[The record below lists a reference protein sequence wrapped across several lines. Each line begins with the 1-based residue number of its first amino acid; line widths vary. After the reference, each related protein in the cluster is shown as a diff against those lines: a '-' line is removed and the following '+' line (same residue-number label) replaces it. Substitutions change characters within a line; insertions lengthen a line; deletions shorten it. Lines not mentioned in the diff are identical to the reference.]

1 MKNICTLSDKN
12 YLHQGLA
19 LYESIN
25 ESSTDFVLHYL
36 CLDKESYN
44 KLISLNLPNLIPF
57 DVNELIVKDEN
68 LRHIYN
74 TDYKYFCYSLATY
87 FSNFLLKQGIDSI
100 LYCDSDI
107 YFHKDINSL
116 YDRFLDIDVAI
127 FKHRQFTYE
136 QNRPEGAFNVGVVYF
151 KNSTKGMSVS
161 DWWTDAVMY
170 RKYPHL
176 ATCGDQK
183 YLDEFPRLCEP
194 NEIYIDGDVGHGA
207 PWQWQLYDL
216 KDLENN
222 KITYNGEEQEY
233 IFTHFS
239 QFKFNLRTE
248 KFIHSFM
255 HQPYTNNNKI
265 FEIESL
271 DNLYKNYFN
280 VILDLNKKYFI

>member
-1 MKNICTLSDKN
+1 MKTICTLSDKN
-12 YLHQGLA
+12 YLHQGIA
-19 LYESIN
+19 LYESIS
-25 ESSTDFVLHYL
+25 ELSTDFVLHYL
-36 CLDKESYN
+36 CLDKESYT
-44 KLISLNLPNLIPF
+44 KLVSLNLPNLIPF
-57 DVNELIVKDEN
+57 NVNELVEKDDN

-87 FSNFLLKQGIDSI
+87 FSNYLLNQGAESI

-107 YFHKDINSL
+107 YFHTDINSL
-116 YDRFLDIDVAI
+116 YSRFSNKEVAI

-136 QNRPEGAFNVGVVYF
+136 QNRPEGAFNVGVVFF
-151 KNSTKGMSVS
+151 KNSEKGKYVS

-183 YLDEFPRLCEP
+183 YLDEFPKLCSDE
-194 NEIYIDGDVGHGA
+194 EIYIDGDVGHGA

-216 KDLENN
+216 SRLSEN
-222 KITYNGEEQEY
+222 KVVYEGEEQEY
-233 IFTHFS
+233 VFTHFS

-271 DNLYKNYFN
+271 DKLYKDYFE
-280 VILDLNKKYFI
+280 VILNINKKYFI